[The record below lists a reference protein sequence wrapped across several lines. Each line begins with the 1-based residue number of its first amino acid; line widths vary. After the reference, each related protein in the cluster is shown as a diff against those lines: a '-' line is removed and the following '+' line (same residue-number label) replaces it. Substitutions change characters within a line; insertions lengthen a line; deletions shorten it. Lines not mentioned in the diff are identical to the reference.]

1 MQKMFHLISKWCHDD
16 VTVLG
21 TWTLITGREGA
32 IAAADTGTCAKDNGD
47 IIWGTTVALPPFTWV
62 RPTNCDG
69 FNIVGIWVGASPPAD
84 NVANWGCNI
93 TLPLGRVRIQVIG
106 EDRKF
111 MGQVAAE
118 LLPVA
123 AINCEMGREAVA
135 ESGEDAIFVA
145 PSVGGTI
152 DGFIATVVM
161 IGASSVGLG
170 WMGELAVWAEFC
182 LSFFLH
188 FALLFWNHTCTGQK
202 EKCHF

>member
-1 MQKMFHLISKWCHDD
+1 
-16 VTVLG
+16 
-21 TWTLITGREGA
+21 
-32 IAAADTGTCAKDNGD
+32 
-47 IIWGTTVALPPFTWV
+47 
-62 RPTNCDG
+62 
-69 FNIVGIWVGASPPAD
+69 
-84 NVANWGCNI
+84 
-93 TLPLGRVRIQVIG
+93 
-106 EDRKF
+106 

-170 WMGELAVWAEFC
+170 
-182 LSFFLH
+182 
-188 FALLFWNHTCTGQK
+188 
-202 EKCHF
+202 